1 MRLTEDQIQLIN
13 QTARERFG
21 NTVKVFLFGSRTD
34 DNKRGGDID
43 LLIKTQKESLA
54 SLQNKL
60 LFIVD
65 LKTKIGDRKIDVVF
79 DLKNKYRGYFLKSIK
94 QQSIELC

>member
-1 MRLTEDQIQLIN
+1 MRLTESQIQLIN
-13 QTARERFG
+13 QTAKERFG
-21 NTVKVFLFGSRTD
+21 IMVKVYLFGSRTD

-43 LLIKTQKESLA
+43 LLIRTHKESMA
-54 SLQNKL
+54 SLKNKL

-79 DLKNKYRGYFLKSIK
+79 DSKDKYSGNFLDSIK
-94 QQSIELC
+94 QQSVELC